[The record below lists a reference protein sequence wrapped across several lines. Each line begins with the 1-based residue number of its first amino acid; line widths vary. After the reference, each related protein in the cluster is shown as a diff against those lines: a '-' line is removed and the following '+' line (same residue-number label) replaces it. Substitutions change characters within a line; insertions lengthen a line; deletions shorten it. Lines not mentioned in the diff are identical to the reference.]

1 MLFYV
6 NLVKFEIYLT
16 HRKAREALTATSLL
30 QNKPNPVGASQGSQC
45 ACMGSEGKSSRSVR
59 RSDTGR
65 RASTRENLNVLTP
78 SVLNN
83 CRSRFSRNDFD

>member
-30 QNKPNPVGASQGSQC
+30 QNKPNPVGASQGSVHVWDQR
-45 ACMGSEGKSSRSVR
+45 G
-59 RSDTGR
+59 
-65 RASTRENLNVLTP
+65 NL
-78 SVLNN
+78 
-83 CRSRFSRNDFD
+83 RDR